1 MTDNKISQ
9 KLRAGCKKTK
19 KTPFTSCPSPVCG
32 GALKH
37 MWWHVCAVFV
47 CLQYQCELYV

>member
-9 KLRAGCKKTK
+9 NLRCKKK
-19 KTPFTSCPSPVCG
+19 QPFTSCPSPVCVCGG